1 MNDNEIIVRQV
12 RLSTPQEV
20 KDFCYAMGS
29 FPRNVSI
36 KAKHNNFVSDAKS
49 ILGMLAL
56 NLSEPIQI
64 VFESTD
70 LIDTIKVDN
79 AISKWE
85 V

>member
-1 MNDNEIIVRQV
+1 MNDTIIKKVQ
-12 RLSTPQEV
+12 LNTPQDV
-20 KDFCYAMGS
+20 KEFCYTMGS

-36 KAKHNNFVSDAKS
+36 KAKHESFVSDAKS

-56 NLSEPIQI
+56 NLSNPVDI
-64 VFESTD
+64 VFESVD
-70 LIDTIKVDN
+70 LIDTIKIDN

>member
-1 MNDNEIIVRQV
+1 MNDTIIKKVQ
-12 RLSTPQEV
+12 LNTPQDV
-20 KDFCYAMGS
+20 KEFCYIMGS

-36 KAKHNNFVSDAKS
+36 KAKHESFVSDAKS

-64 VFESTD
+64 VFESAD
-70 LIDTIKVDN
+70 LIDTIKIDN